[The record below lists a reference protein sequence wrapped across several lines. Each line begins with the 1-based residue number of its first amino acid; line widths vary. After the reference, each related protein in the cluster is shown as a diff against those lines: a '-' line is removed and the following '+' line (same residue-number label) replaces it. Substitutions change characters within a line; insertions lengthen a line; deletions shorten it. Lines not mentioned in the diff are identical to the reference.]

1 MSKCVFCFSQIPENT
16 VRFACINYRC
26 DPDARKVDSVLA
38 NFVGTEIK
46 VGEVFI
52 ANKPADKNRWSDRPS
67 GMQCRKCSEP
77 MALTCP
83 ICHHVIPSDSA
94 GADIVTVAFTGA
106 RNSGKSVAIGSISF
120 FLQSLVERMGS
131 ALLLQEACS
140 QSNLQEYVYRL
151 VNGQAPGPTD
161 PNVGRSL
168 VFSLGMINGRP
179 RYLSLRDVAGEDLQ
193 TASPPKANLTFLS
206 RADLVVFLFDPIAIE
221 SVAHQLADLIPDQ
234 AGQLGATPQTVLTN
248 VLHHIGSGTPKL
260 AICVSK
266 VDALQALASKP
277 GQIGEIFRQPG
288 GAVSREWGLAGEY
301 HEDDGALLHAE
312 VRAILQTLGA
322 GTIVNMVENPA
333 NQRRLEHRFFA
344 MSALGG
350 ATDATDVHDHG
361 IRPFRVLDPLLWE
374 FASRRPDLVRAV

>member
-1 MSKCVFCFSQIPENT
+1 MSKCVFCFSRIPEDT
-16 VRFACINYRC
+16 VRFACTNYRC
-26 DPDARKVDSVLA
+26 DPDSRQPDPVLSD
-38 NFVGTEIK
+38 FVGASVKMGSVYTDH
-46 VGEVFI
+46 
-52 ANKPADKNRWSDRPS
+52 KPADKKRWPDRPQAVS
-67 GMQCRKCSEP
+67 CKKCAEP
-77 MALTCP
+77 MSLTCP
-83 ICHHVIPSDSA
+83 TCHHVIPADSA
-94 GADIVTVAFTGA
+94 DADIVTVAFTGA

-131 ALLLQEACS
+131 ALLLREACS

-151 VNGQAPGPTD
+151 MDGEAPGPTD

-168 VFSLGMINGRP
+168 VFSLGMINGKP

-193 TASPPKANLTFLS
+193 TTSPPKANLTFLS
-206 RADLVVFLFDPIAIE
+206 RADLVVFLFDPIAIQ

-234 AGQLGATPQTVLTN
+234 PGQLGAPPQTVLTN
-248 VLHHIGSGTPKL
+248 VLHHIGPGTPKL

-266 VDALQALASKP
+266 VDALQALAAKP

-288 GAVSREWGLAGEY
+288 GAVNREWPVAGEY
-301 HEDDGALLHAE
+301 HEQDGGLLHAE
-312 VRAILQTLGA
+312 VRAILQALGA

-350 ATDATDVHDHG
+350 ATDATDIHDHG
-361 IRPFRVLDPLLWE
+361 IRPFRILDPLLWE
-374 FASRRPDLVRAV
+374 FASRGIVRAV